1 MGGFANEQETP
12 SAPYVFLAVYR
23 IVNKL

>member
-1 MGGFANEQETP
+1 VGGFDNEQETP